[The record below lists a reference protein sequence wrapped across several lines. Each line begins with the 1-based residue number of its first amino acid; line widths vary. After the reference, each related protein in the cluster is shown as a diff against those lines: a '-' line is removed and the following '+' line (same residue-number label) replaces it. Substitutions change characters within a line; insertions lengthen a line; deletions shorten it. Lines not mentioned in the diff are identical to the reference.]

1 MGSVGK
7 TSEDLRGGSRKVT
20 SAMTAENQAL
30 FDGIRRVVADTV
42 KEAIT
47 PLTER
52 VEALTERVDVLAE
65 RVDALAERTE
75 RIEAEQRDQR
85 TLLNAMSTQVSSVSL
100 HVTRLD
106 SLLETIDT
114 RTNQMESDLFDIRDR
129 LRQVED
135 RVRDGFHG
143 LKQDISAAF
152 SDIRTIR
159 KTQNRQDKTITSL
172 RDERAAIQQ
181 RLSALEG
188 SQG

>member
-1 MGSVGK
+1 
-7 TSEDLRGGSRKVT
+7 
-20 SAMTAENQAL
+20 
-30 FDGIRRVVADTV
+30 
-42 KEAIT
+42 
-47 PLTER
+47 
-52 VEALTERVDVLAE
+52 
-65 RVDALAERTE
+65 
-75 RIEAEQRDQR
+75 
-85 TLLNAMSTQVSSVSL
+85 MSTQVSSVSL

-143 LKQDISAAF
+143 LKQDISVAF

-159 KTQNRQDKTITSL
+159 KTQNRQDKTIASL

>member
-1 MGSVGK
+1 M
-7 TSEDLRGGSRKVT
+7 TSEHQSL
-20 SAMTAENQAL
+20 L
-30 FDGIRRVVADTV
+30 DGIRVIVMETVAQ
-42 KEAIT
+42 AIT

-52 VEALTERVDVLAE
+52 VDALTDRVDALTD

-85 TLLNAMSTQVSSVSL
+85 TILNAMSTQVNSLAL
-100 HVTRLD
+100 HVLRHD

-135 RVRDGFHG
+135 RVRDGFQG
-143 LKQDISAAF
+143 LKQDIHTAF
-152 SDIRTIR
+152 SDIRAVR
-159 KTQNRQDKTITSL
+159 RTQNRQDKTLASL
-172 RDERAAIQQ
+172 RDERASVQQ

-188 SQG
+188 AQG

>member
-1 MGSVGK
+1 M
-7 TSEDLRGGSRKVT
+7 TSD
-20 SAMTAENQAL
+20 NQSL
-30 FDGIRRVVADTV
+30 LDGIRTIVVETV
-42 KEAIT
+42 AQAIV

-52 VEALTERVDVLAE
+52 VDALTERVDALAERVDALAE

-75 RIEAEQRDQR
+75 RIEAEQHDHR
-85 TLLNAMSTQVSSVSL
+85 TLLNAMSMQISSMTL
-100 HVTRLD
+100 HVTRHD

-143 LKQDISAAF
+143 LKQDLSVAF
-152 SDIRTIR
+152 SDIRATR
-159 KTQNRQDKTITSL
+159 KTQSRHDKMLAAL
-172 RDERAAIQQ
+172 RDERASIQQ

-188 SQG
+188 S